1 MAHVAKWKR
10 ERVQALVDLMVNSHV
25 VGIVDL
31 HGIPAAQ
38 MISMRAV
45 LRGKADV
52 NMTRNTLM
60 DLAITEAA
68 VGAGITSVLFFVTLK
83 KIHAIKGDS
92 GREQAEK

>member
-1 MAHVAKWKR
+1 
-10 ERVQALVDLMVNSHV
+10 VQELVDLMVNSHV
-25 VGIVDL
+25 VGVVDL

-60 DLAITEAA
+60 DLP
-68 VGAGITSVLFFVTLK
+68 SPRPP
-83 KIHAIKGDS
+83 S
-92 GREQAEK
+92 RGRAWSS